1 MYVAVKGGEK
11 AIDAAHALQE
21 SRRRGD
27 TDLPELSVAQIE
39 QQLNLAVDRVMTEG
53 GIADREL
60 AALALK
66 QASGDN
72 VEAIFLLR
80 AYRTTLA
87 KLAVS
92 EPLDTTGMR
101 LERRIS
107 AVYKDIPGGQLLGPT
122 YDYTH
127 RLLDFTL
134 LANGEAPTLTTAD
147 SEQQPS
153 PHVFS
158 LLARQGLAKFEED
171 SGAQPDD
178 ITRTPPVYPC
188 SRSSRLQQLMRGDE
202 GYLLALAYSTQ
213 RGYGRNHPFA
223 GEIRSGYIDVS
234 IVPEELGFAVNVGE
248 LLMTECE
255 MVNGFIDPP
264 GERPHFTRGYGL
276 VFGMSERKAMAMA
289 LVDRALQAPE
299 YGEHATGPA
308 QDEEFVLAHADNVEA
323 AGFVSHLK
331 LPHYVDFQAELELL
345 KRRNRS
351 RTMANLSGY
360 NFAYLDEQTKR
371 MIRRA
376 ILKAVAIPGYQVPFG
391 GREMP
396 MPYGWGTGGIQL
408 TASVIGESD
417 VLKVIDQGADD
428 TTNAVSIRNFF
439 KRVTGV
445 NTTERTD
452 DATLIQTRHRIPE
465 TPLTEDQ
472 IIIFQVPIPE
482 PLRFI
487 EPRETETRT
496 MHALEEYGVMQ
507 VKLYE
512 DIARFG
518 HIATTYAYPVKVNG
532 RYVMDPSPIPKFDNP
547 KMDMMPALQLFGAGR
562 EKRIYAVPPFTRVE
576 SLDFDDHPFTVQQWD
591 EPCAICGSTHSY
603 LDEVVLDDAGNR
615 MFVCS
620 DTDYC
625 RQQSEAKSQ

>member
-92 EPLDTTGMR
+92 EPLDTTEMR

-134 LANGEAPTLTTAD
+134 LANGEAPTLITAD
-147 SEQQPS
+147 SEQAPS

-264 GERPHFTRGYGL
+264 DEPPHFTRGYGL

-345 KRRNRS
+345 KRLQQE

-625 RQQSEAKSQ
+625 RQQSEAKNQ

>member
-1 MYVAVKGGEK
+1 MTLETAFMLPVQDAQHSFRRLLKAMSEPGVIVALHQLKRGWQPLNIATTSVLLTLADNDTPVWLSAPLSNDIVSQSLRFHTNAPLVNQPEQATFAVTDEAISSEQLNALSTGTAVAPEAGATLILQRRQPERRAHVASHRRGYCRRTNDRPAATGVHSARTHRAPAPVPARHRPDPDLRRAPAGYPANHSCGGVLMYVAVKGGEK

-223 GEIRSGYIDVS
+223 GEIRSGYINVS

-264 GERPHFTRGYGL
+264 DEPPHFTRGYGL

-345 KRRNRS
+345 KR
-351 RTMANLSGY
+351 LQQ
-360 NFAYLDEQTKR
+360 EQNH
-371 MIRRA
+371 
-376 ILKAVAIPGYQVPFG
+376 G
-391 GREMP
+391 
-396 MPYGWGTGGIQL
+396 
-408 TASVIGESD
+408 
-417 VLKVIDQGADD
+417 
-428 TTNAVSIRNFF
+428 
-439 KRVTGV
+439 
-445 NTTERTD
+445 
-452 DATLIQTRHRIPE
+452 
-465 TPLTEDQ
+465 
-472 IIIFQVPIPE
+472 
-482 PLRFI
+482 
-487 EPRETETRT
+487 
-496 MHALEEYGVMQ
+496 
-507 VKLYE
+507 
-512 DIARFG
+512 
-518 HIATTYAYPVKVNG
+518 
-532 RYVMDPSPIPKFDNP
+532 
-547 KMDMMPALQLFGAGR
+547 
-562 EKRIYAVPPFTRVE
+562 
-576 SLDFDDHPFTVQQWD
+576 
-591 EPCAICGSTHSY
+591 
-603 LDEVVLDDAGNR
+603 
-615 MFVCS
+615 
-620 DTDYC
+620 
-625 RQQSEAKSQ
+625 

>member
-223 GEIRSGYIDVS
+223 GEI
-234 IVPEELGFAVNVGE
+234 
-248 LLMTECE
+248 
-255 MVNGFIDPP
+255 DPL
-264 GERPHFTRGYGL
+264 R
-276 VFGMSERKAMAMA
+276 
-289 LVDRALQAPE
+289 RA
-299 YGEHATGPA
+299 ATGDA
-308 QDEEFVLAHADNVEA
+308 TADLLLPLSLRIQRPLGDRRRHGRRRRDRRHPVGSDSRFPVPTNLRPDGA
-323 AGFVSHLK
+323 YHRHGQPAGF
-331 LPHYVDFQAELELL
+331 P
-345 KRRNRS
+345 
-351 RTMANLSGY
+351 LS
-360 NFAYLDEQTKR
+360 T
-371 MIRRA
+371 
-376 ILKAVAIPGYQVPFG
+376 VA
-391 GREMP
+391 
-396 MPYGWGTGGIQL
+396 
-408 TASVIGESD
+408 
-417 VLKVIDQGADD
+417 
-428 TTNAVSIRNFF
+428 
-439 KRVTGV
+439 
-445 NTTERTD
+445 
-452 DATLIQTRHRIPE
+452 
-465 TPLTEDQ
+465 
-472 IIIFQVPIPE
+472 
-482 PLRFI
+482 
-487 EPRETETRT
+487 
-496 MHALEEYGVMQ
+496 
-507 VKLYE
+507 
-512 DIARFG
+512 
-518 HIATTYAYPVKVNG
+518 
-532 RYVMDPSPIPKFDNP
+532 
-547 KMDMMPALQLFGAGR
+547 
-562 EKRIYAVPPFTRVE
+562 
-576 SLDFDDHPFTVQQWD
+576 
-591 EPCAICGSTHSY
+591 
-603 LDEVVLDDAGNR
+603 
-615 MFVCS
+615 
-620 DTDYC
+620 
-625 RQQSEAKSQ
+625 

>member
-107 AVYKDIPGGQLLGPT
+107 AIYKDIPGGQLLGPT

-134 LANGEAPTLTTAD
+134 LANGETPTLTTAD

-223 GEIRSGYIDVS
+223 GEKLSPVSGVQ
-234 IVPEELGFAVNVGE
+234 
-248 LLMTECE
+248 
-255 MVNGFIDPP
+255 
-264 GERPHFTRGYGL
+264 
-276 VFGMSERKAMAMA
+276 KAK
-289 LVDRALQAPE
+289 D
-299 YGEHATGPA
+299 
-308 QDEEFVLAHADNVEA
+308 
-323 AGFVSHLK
+323 
-331 LPHYVDFQAELELL
+331 
-345 KRRNRS
+345 
-351 RTMANLSGY
+351 
-360 NFAYLDEQTKR
+360 
-371 MIRRA
+371 
-376 ILKAVAIPGYQVPFG
+376 
-391 GREMP
+391 
-396 MPYGWGTGGIQL
+396 
-408 TASVIGESD
+408 
-417 VLKVIDQGADD
+417 
-428 TTNAVSIRNFF
+428 
-439 KRVTGV
+439 
-445 NTTERTD
+445 
-452 DATLIQTRHRIPE
+452 
-465 TPLTEDQ
+465 
-472 IIIFQVPIPE
+472 
-482 PLRFI
+482 
-487 EPRETETRT
+487 
-496 MHALEEYGVMQ
+496 
-507 VKLYE
+507 
-512 DIARFG
+512 
-518 HIATTYAYPVKVNG
+518 
-532 RYVMDPSPIPKFDNP
+532 
-547 KMDMMPALQLFGAGR
+547 
-562 EKRIYAVPPFTRVE
+562 
-576 SLDFDDHPFTVQQWD
+576 
-591 EPCAICGSTHSY
+591 
-603 LDEVVLDDAGNR
+603 LDDAIDKMMACLEYQGKGHSCGIHTNDVEDVNKLAAVAPVTKCVVNQPQCLTNSGGWDCGFPVSMTLGCGTWGGNSVSHNATWKDLLN
-615 MFVCS
+615 FTYVS
-620 DTDYC
+620 
-625 RQQSEAKSQ
+625 RQIPNWKPEKAEDFIDADVIAKVDA